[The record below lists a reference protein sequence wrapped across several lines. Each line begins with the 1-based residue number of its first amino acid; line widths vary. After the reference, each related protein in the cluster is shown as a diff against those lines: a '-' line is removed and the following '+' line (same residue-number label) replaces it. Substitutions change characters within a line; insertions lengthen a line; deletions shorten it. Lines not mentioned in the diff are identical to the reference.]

1 MLSSLSDNSFRQYDV
16 CIKKWWSFCLSN
28 GVDIYCASVP
38 TVIYFLTNLYN
49 SGSQYGTLNTC
60 RAALSLLLGPT
71 ISKDDRLQRFFKGVF
86 RLRPSLPKYNYT
98 WDTNIVL
105 DGLSEWY
112 PNDTLSFNQLSK
124 KTVTLLALTTA
135 HRLQTLS
142 YIKIENIEQSTE
154 RLLIKIPDLI
164 KTSRPGV
171 KQPVLVLPFFREKVN
186 ICPAT
191 TLLAYVEKSNP
202 LRRNKELFIGL
213 TKPHKPVGSQ
223 TLSRWVKST
232 LSECGLD
239 TSMFTAHSTRHAATS
254 RAHALGVSIDNIRNT
269 AGWSGNSTTFAKYY
283 NRTIIT
289 DNSSSLARA
298 LIDNNNNT

>member
-1 MLSSLSDNSFRQYDV
+1 MCL
-16 CIKKWWSFCLSN
+16 KKWWSFCLSN
-28 GVDIYCASVP
+28 GIDVYCASIP
-38 TVIYFLTNLYN
+38 TIIYFLTELYN

-60 RAALSLLLGPT
+60 RAALNLLLGPT

-86 RLRPSLPKYNYT
+86 RLRPSLPKYNHT

-105 DGLSEWY
+105 EHLSEWY
-112 PNDTLSFNQLSK
+112 PNDTLSFFKLSM

-142 YIKIENIEQSTE
+142 YIKLNNIEQSAE
-154 RLLIKIPDLI
+154 RLIIKIPDHI
-164 KTSRPGV
+164 KTSRPGS
-171 KQPVLVLPFFREKVN
+171 KQPLLVLPFFLEKIN

-191 TLLAYVEKSNP
+191 TLLAYVDKSKL
-202 LRRNKELFIGL
+202 LRQSNDLFIGVK
-213 TKPHKPVGSQ
+213 KPHKAVRSQ
-223 TLSRWVKST
+223 TLSRWVKAT

-254 RAHALGVSIDNIRNT
+254 RAHALGVSIDAIRNT

-283 NRTIIT
+283 NRTVTT
-289 DNSSSLARA
+289 DKSSSLAQA
-298 LIDNNNNT
+298 LITNCNT

>member
-1 MLSSLSDNSFRQYDV
+1 MCL
-16 CIKKWWSFCLSN
+16 KKWWSFCLLN
-28 GVDIYCASVP
+28 RVDIYCASIP
-38 TVIYFLTNLYN
+38 TIIYFLTELYN

-105 DGLSEWY
+105 EHLSEWY
-112 PNDTLSFNQLSK
+112 PNDTLSFLKLSK

-142 YIKIENIEQSTE
+142 YIKLDNIEQSAE
-154 RLLIKIPDLI
+154 RLIIKIPDHI
-164 KTSRPGV
+164 KTSRPGS
-171 KQPVLVLPFFREKVN
+171 KQPILVLPFFLEKIN

-191 TLLAYVEKSNP
+191 TLLTYVDKSKL
-202 LRRNKELFIGL
+202 LRQSNDLFIGVK
-213 TKPHKPVGSQ
+213 KPHKPVRSQ
-223 TLSRWVKST
+223 TLSRWVKTT

-254 RAHALGVSIDNIRNT
+254 RAHSLGVSIDAIRNT

-283 NRTIIT
+283 NRTVTI
-289 DNSSSLARA
+289 DNSSSLAQA
-298 LIDNNNNT
+298 LITNCNT